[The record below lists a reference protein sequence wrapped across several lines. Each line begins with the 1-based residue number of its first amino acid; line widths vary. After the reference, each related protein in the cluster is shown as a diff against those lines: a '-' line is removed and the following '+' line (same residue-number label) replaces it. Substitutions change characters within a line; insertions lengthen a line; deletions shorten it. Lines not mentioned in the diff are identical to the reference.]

1 MTSLGFG
8 NTLEKTLNKLD
19 KVLLNEGLLKVCG
32 DAGWD
37 KGDFNNDRV
46 ALAREG
52 IFDYFYAYE
61 LLCRLK
67 RFLKAFKLTG
77 FKLE

>member
-1 MTSLGFG
+1 MVAMTALGFG
-8 NTLEKTLNKLD
+8 NTLEKTLSKLD

-46 ALAREG
+46 ALARKG
-52 IFDYFYAYE
+52 QYHYLYHIYNKNIRTYADAGNIYFA
-61 LLCRLK
+61 
-67 RFLKAFKLTG
+67 
-77 FKLE
+77 